1 MPILIKRALKVAG
14 IMGVPLGLIALGIY
28 SHLAFTVFL
37 ACLALVIA
45 TMATWLYLK
54 EIGQ

>member
-1 MPILIKRALKVAG
+1 MPIQVKRAFKVAG

-28 SHLAFTVFL
+28 SYVAFTVFF
-37 ACLALVIA
+37 ACLAVVIA
-45 TMATWLYLK
+45 TMATWLHLK

>member
-1 MPILIKRALKVAG
+1 MAIQAKRALKVAG

-28 SHLAFTVFL
+28 SYLAFTVFF
-37 ACLALVIA
+37 ACLAVVIA
-45 TMATWLYLK
+45 SMATWLHLQ